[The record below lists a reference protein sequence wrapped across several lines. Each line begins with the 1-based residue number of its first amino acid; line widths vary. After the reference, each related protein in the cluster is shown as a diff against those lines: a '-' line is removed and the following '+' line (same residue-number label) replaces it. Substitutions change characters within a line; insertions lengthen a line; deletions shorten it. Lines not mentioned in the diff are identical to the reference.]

1 MVFIYQRIF
10 GGSWPKSPKTAIIL
24 FYRWF
29 FRQFLFYRSFSPIY
43 LYALSYNSKIKT
55 LKYSSHPNPQK
66 SPTSLWL
73 PHKTMQI
80 YQNGSN
86 LKSNNNKIFNELFL
100 TSIII
105 IGMKMVMGVL
115 EKVLIYLWVFL
126 GMV

>member
-1 MVFIYQRIF
+1 
-10 GGSWPKSPKTAIIL
+10 
-24 FYRWF
+24 
-29 FRQFLFYRSFSPIY
+29 
-43 LYALSYNSKIKT
+43 
-55 LKYSSHPNPQK
+55 
-66 SPTSLWL
+66 
-73 PHKTMQI
+73 MQI